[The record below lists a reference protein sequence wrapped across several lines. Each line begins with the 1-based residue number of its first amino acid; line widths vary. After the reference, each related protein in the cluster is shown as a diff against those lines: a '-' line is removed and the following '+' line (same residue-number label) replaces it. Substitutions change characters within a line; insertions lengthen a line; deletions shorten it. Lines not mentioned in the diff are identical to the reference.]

1 MADTSDRIILLS
13 ALILVGIIVWTFM
26 LPTIVSLSDIQIE
39 LETDKTLYLVDEE
52 FTVKVSFY
60 NEKSYTVRINTN
72 IDKDLIGYTL
82 GREGIPALLGH
93 GFPKKFSKIPPN
105 SRIEFYSG
113 ILTPKYSGDFL
124 ITCLGANKSVQILE
138 PVSNLVDDA
147 RDFIVEIVGEDYF
160 NEYFTYWGFETGG
173 TTESWRH
180 RVGFFYNI
188 QVGNYTEV
196 SETLLFYDSSQ
207 SLIRHTA
214 VPSADNLMPFNVTME
229 EAVVIATEEAESL
242 SWVDI
247 NAQIYYRDESWGG
260 ISLEKYVWVVSL
272 YRNPRKANS
281 GSLLSVFVDP
291 HNGTVY
297 ESELIAWMSTP

>member
-1 MADTSDRIILLS
+1 MADASERIVILS
-13 ALILVGIIVWTFM
+13 AVVLMVIVVWTST
-26 LPTIVSLSDIQIE
+26 LPQIVSLDDVRIE
-39 LETDKTLYLVDEE
+39 LETEKVEYVVNEDIR
-52 FTVKVSFY
+52 VKVYFY
-60 NEKSYTVRINTN
+60 NERPFSVRINTN
-72 IDKDLIGYTL
+72 IDKAIIGYTPE
-82 GREGIPALLGH
+82 REPSPASLGH
-93 GFPKKFSKIPPN
+93 SLPVGYSEIPPN
-105 SRIEFYSG
+105 SRIEFHSG

-147 RDFIVEIVGEDYF
+147 RDFIVEILGEDYF
-160 NEYFTYWGFETGG
+160 NEYFTYWSFETGG
-173 TTESWRH
+173 TTESWRY

-188 QVGNYTEV
+188 KVGNYTEV

-297 ESELIAWMSTP
+297 ESELIAWVSTP